1 MNYGRFFELDLDSSR
16 IEEGVSVFN
25 YIDLSDAFSKEEK
38 QMSPKYPIF
47 VTVTSSSVKFILQYC
62 VYKYDNKISRYY
74 PSEIINDF
82 SVIHMEEVILEL
94 PLSMTSGQSL
104 SSIVKRIYSTPFP
117 VQAKGDDINYIEELI
132 KSRYNNGGEKLHYK
146 VRQHDRL
153 KERDKRNISYSSLYV
168 WGLYENGKYELF
180 DKSDNNKCNKFL
192 RKIFLDF
199 LFDMMHSDVFKNS
212 VHFDTVYAALLSDY
226 FCASIIKKS
235 EFYYQRAIINN
246 QYNTETG
253 KLDVKAEEIYATYFD
268 NAESEWLE
276 CIQASESDKEFENTR
291 QWYKSSKALPSIRE
305 QFKEILFPGFNR
317 HASSWFVAPELELRR
332 VYFNNLKDDTNPD
345 RGKICCSKD
354 FAKCIGKDA
363 VNSAE
368 DLSKRRHRTSLWL
381 FRRYDFVDAFR
392 LATGMRGTNTFLMV
406 GMLLLAFIVLFPNW
420 FELLSQFVIKNLHNI
435 VCIKNLHNIVCTAL
449 FISILMFIIKSC
461 NKLGTFNAKELYTK
475 ISALHRNL
483 HFLYPR
489 LIASITAAWLT
500 VAFSED
506 LYKAFF
512 DSHWSGKSIAIIV
525 ALILLFIYYE
535 VDKIVPR
542 VGEFVKLYRSFQ
554 LLLTSFIISLAVG
567 IIVINFT
574 GERIL
579 VRSGILPEFYR
590 DNVLLDKNRTDDK
603 LIINLDNQSICED
616 DYISFVHSYT
626 YGMPIKPSPIEINET
641 DELGNVVTK
650 LVMPAQPSRKDTLV
664 QLNAFMQVFAGT
676 DYEREY
682 TARIKEARDSV
693 ARMESFEHIQ
703 TDSLLLG
710 HFLMR
715 HEDSRMFKDLLDKVE
730 HSDNN
735 QKLATFIEVGNNGYK
750 FFILYDFLIQFAVV
764 AMFIG
769 IFIQMIF
776 EEKNITEL

>member
-25 YIDLSDAFSKEEK
+25 YIDLSDAFSKKEK
-38 QMSPKYPIF
+38 QMTPEYPIF

-74 PSEIINDF
+74 PSERINEF

-132 KSRYNNGGEKLHYK
+132 KSRYNNGGDKLHYK

-153 KERDKRNISYSSLYV
+153 KERDKRIVSYSSLYV

-199 LFDMMHSDVFKNS
+199 LFDMIHSDVFKNT
-212 VHFDTVYAALLSDY
+212 VHYEAVYEVLMSDF
-226 FCASIIKKS
+226 FCSSIIRKS
-235 EFYYQRAIINN
+235 EYYYQRAIVNGRIKDASGEKTDFRN
-246 QYNTETG
+246 
-253 KLDVKAEEIYATYFD
+253 ASEIYATYFD
-268 NAESEWLE
+268 KAELDWVE
-276 CIQASESDKEFENTR
+276 CIQAQQSDKHFESVAS
-291 QWYKSSKALPSIRE
+291 WYKYLSLGGRIKKWIYSSLVAVLD
-305 QFKEILFPGFNR
+305 FLFPLFYIQEK
-317 HASSWFVAPELELRR
+317 SWFVSPEKELQR
-332 VYFNNLKDDTNPD
+332 VYFRLFGIKSFD
-345 RGKICCSKD
+345 REVRNSLHFSK
-354 FAKCIGKDA
+354 K
-363 VNSAE
+363 
-368 DLSKRRHRTSLWL
+368 LSWIFWIWKSGDIQGRQNKASLW
-381 FRRYDFVDAFR
+381 FFKRYDFADAFR
-392 LATGMRGTNTFLMV
+392 LSFFPFANTAIFI
-406 GMLLLAFIVLFPNW
+406 LLFAISGCALFRSSEFILQLERLLNSSVCNFNICWYIVIGLLVFAIISKHIHFLFP
-420 FELLSQFVIKNLHNI
+420 
-435 VCIKNLHNIVCTAL
+435 
-449 FISILMFIIKSC
+449 
-461 NKLGTFNAKELYTK
+461 
-475 ISALHRNL
+475 
-483 HFLYPR
+483 R
-489 LIASITAAWLT
+489 LVSSITAAWLT

-512 DSHWSGKSIAIIV
+512 DSQWSGWSIGLII

-535 VDKIVPR
+535 VDKIVSK
-542 VGEFVKLYRSFQ
+542 VGTVVKLFRSFQ
-554 LLLTSFIISLAVG
+554 MLLTSFIISLAVG

-579 VRSGILPEFYR
+579 LRSGILPAFYR
-590 DNVLLDKNRTDDK
+590 DNVLLDKKSLDDK
-603 LIINLDNQSICED
+603 LVINLDSQSICED
-616 DYISFVHSYT
+616 DCISLVHSYT

-641 DELGNVVTK
+641 DESGNVVTK
-650 LVMPAQPSRKDTLV
+650 YVIPAQPSRKDTLA

-693 ARMESFEHIQ
+693 VRMETFEHIHS
-703 TDSLLLG
+703 DSLLLG

-715 HEDSRMFKDLLDKVE
+715 HEDSRMFKDLLDKVV

>member
-1 MNYGRFFELDLDSSR
+1 MNYGRFFELDLNSSR

-25 YIDLSDAFSKEEK
+25 YIDLSDAFSKKEK
-38 QMSPKYPIF
+38 QMTPEYPIF

-62 VYKYDNKISRYY
+62 VYKYDNKISSYY
-74 PSEIINDF
+74 PSERINEF

-94 PLSMTSGQSL
+94 PLKMTSGQSI

-117 VQAKGDDINYIEELI
+117 LQAKGDDINYIEELI
-132 KSRYNNGGEKLHYK
+132 KSRYNNGGEKLHYEI
-146 VRQHDRL
+146 RQHARL

-226 FCASIIKKS
+226 FCASIIRKS

-268 NAESEWLE
+268 NAETEWLE

-291 QWYKSSKALPSIRE
+291 QWYKSAKTLPGIRE
-305 QFKEILFPGFNR
+305 QFKEILLPGFNR

-332 VYFNNLKDDTNPD
+332 VYFNNLEDDTNPD

-354 FAKCIGKDA
+354 FAKCIRKDV

-392 LATGMRGTNTFLMV
+392 LATGKRGVNTVLMLM
-406 GMLLLAFIVLFPNW
+406 MLLLALSVLLPSC
-420 FELLSQFVIKNLHNI
+420 FELLWPVVIKNHKAI
-435 VCIKNLHNIVCTAL
+435 VSISLLISFLL
-449 FISILMFIIKSC
+449 FLLKSS
-461 NKLGTFNAKELYTK
+461 NKLGIFSVKELYFK
-475 ISALHRNL
+475 ICALHRNL

-525 ALILLFIYYE
+525 VLILLFIYYE

-542 VGEFVKLYRSFQ
+542 VGGFVKLYRSFQ

-574 GERIL
+574 GEKIL
-579 VRSGILPEFYR
+579 VRSGILPAFYR
-590 DNVLLDKNRTDDK
+590 DNVLLDKKSLDDK
-603 LIINLDNQSICED
+603 LVINLDSQSICED
-616 DYISFVHSYT
+616 DCISLVHSYT
-626 YGMPIKPSPIEINET
+626 YGMPIKPSPIEINEM
-641 DELGNVVTK
+641 DESGNVVTK
-650 LVMPAQPSRKDTLV
+650 FVIPAQPSRKDTLA

-693 ARMESFEHIQ
+693 VRMETFEHIHS
-703 TDSLLLG
+703 DSLLLG

-715 HEDSRMFKDLLDKVE
+715 HEDSRMFKDLLDKVV

>member
-1 MNYGRFFELDLDSSR
+1 MNYGRFFELDFESSR
-16 IEEGVSVFN
+16 IHEGVSIFN
-25 YIDLSDAFSKEEK
+25 YIDLSDAMGIKEKKMTPE
-38 QMSPKYPIF
+38 YPIY
-47 VTVTSSSVKFILQYC
+47 VIITPSAVKFILQYC
-62 VYKYDNKISRYY
+62 IYKYNDNKISRSY
-74 PSEIINDF
+74 PKGEVESLNI
-82 SVIHMEEVILEL
+82 IHMEEVILEL
-94 PLSMTSGQSL
+94 PLKMTSGQSL

-117 VQAKGDDINYIEELI
+117 VKAKGDDINYIEELI
-132 KSRYNNGGEKLHYK
+132 KSRYNNGGEKLHYEI
-146 VRQHDRL
+146 RQHARL

-235 EFYYQRAIINN
+235 EFYYHRAIINN
-246 QYNTETG
+246 HYNVKTG
-253 KLDVKAEEIYATYFD
+253 ELDVKAEEIYATYFD

-291 QWYKSSKALPSIRE
+291 QWYKSAKTLPSIKE
-305 QFKEILFPGFNR
+305 QFKEILLPGFNR

-332 VYFNNLKDDTNPD
+332 VYFNNLEDDTNPD
-345 RGKICCSKD
+345 KGKICCSKD
-354 FAKCIGKDA
+354 FAKCIGRDT

-368 DLSKRRHRTSLWL
+368 DLSKRRHKTSLWL

-392 LATGMRGTNTFLMV
+392 LATGKRGTNTLLMV

-420 FELLSQFVIKNLHNI
+420 FELLSQFVIKNLHDI
-435 VCIKNLHNIVCTAL
+435 VCIAL
-449 FISILMFIIKSC
+449 FISILIFIIKSC
-461 NKLGTFNAKELYTK
+461 NKFGTFNAKELYTK

-525 ALILLFIYYE
+525 VLILLFIYYE

-542 VGEFVKLYRSFQ
+542 VGGFVKLYRSFQ

-579 VRSGILPEFYR
+579 LRSGILPAFYR
-590 DNVLLDKNRTDDK
+590 DNVLLDKKSLDDE
-603 LIINLDNQSICED
+603 LVINLDSQSICED
-616 DYISFVHSYT
+616 DCISLVHSYT

-641 DELGNVVTK
+641 DESGNVVTK
-650 LVMPAQPSRKDTLV
+650 FVIPAQPSRKDTLA

-693 ARMESFEHIQ
+693 IRMETFEHIHS
-703 TDSLLLG
+703 DSLLLG

-715 HEDSRMFKDLLDKVE
+715 HEDSRMFKDLLDKVV